1 MHRKVIGALLFILL
15 MVPAPSKGH
24 QWTPTYPVWRPS
36 YVDDVHVVTMKLF
49 NSRGDIEYYEI
60 QVLDVDFNPVP
71 YASAERIMNV
81 GHLKRK
87 VVDIYVSSND
97 IERAV
102 YICSRSKSLEGSES
116 KTVVASRI
124 CSKSKLQ

>member
-1 MHRKVIGALLFILL
+1 MEDI
-15 MVPAPSKGH
+15 
-24 QWTPTYPVWRPS
+24 
-36 YVDDVHVVTMKLF
+36 HVVTMKLF
-49 NSRGDIEYYEI
+49 NSRGDVEFYEI
-60 QVLDVDFNPVP
+60 QVLDTDFKSVP
-71 YASAERIMNV
+71 FASSERIVHV

-87 VVDIYVSSND
+87 VVDVYIAVKD

-102 YICSRSKSLEGSES
+102 YICSRSKSLSDDKS